1 MLKIKDSTAKITFL
15 TERGYQKLN
24 QEYEFLRNVKRQEIA
39 QELREVVDDNDLA
52 ENDEYLLIKN
62 EQALVEGRINEL
74 EILLSRVEIIKP
86 GNDLGKVRLGSTVT
100 VQEGSL
106 SSETFTIVGTVE
118 ANSKNGMISD
128 ESPLGKSLLKHQV
141 GDVVEVKAPGGTT
154 TFKILSVT

>member
-15 TERGYQKLN
+15 TEKGYQKLN
-24 QEYEFLRNVKRQEIA
+24 QEYDFLRNVKRQEIA
-39 QELREVVDDNDLA
+39 QELREVVDDNDLV

-100 VQEGSL
+100 IQEGSL
-106 SSETFTIVGTVE
+106 PSETFTIVGTVE

-141 GDVVEVKAPGGTT
+141 GDLIEVKAPGGISTY
-154 TFKILSVT
+154 KILSVT